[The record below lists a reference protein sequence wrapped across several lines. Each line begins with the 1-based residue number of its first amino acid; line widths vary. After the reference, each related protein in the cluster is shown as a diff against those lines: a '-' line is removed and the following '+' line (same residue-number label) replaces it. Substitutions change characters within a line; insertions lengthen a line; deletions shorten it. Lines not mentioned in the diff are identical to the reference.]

1 MNKIYKLLIV
11 LTFLIGLFFLG
22 KYAWAKIPKYEW
34 QERMVVHEREFSFKD
49 WCWDG
54 ENCYCQKVEIEDIKC
69 LGEELSQKEIDK
81 LWENMGAMINWD
93 RTLNKH
99 KDFCYWSSR
108 GEEGENFQEKYYK
121 TQIINLTKTI
131 CYIKEKVKIN

>member
-22 KYAWAKIPKYEW
+22 KYMWTKIPRYEW
-34 QERMVVHEREFSFKD
+34 QKRIWIAEDNTWPMSCVFDK
-49 WCWDG
+49 
-54 ENCYCQKVEIEDIKC
+54 NCYCEEVEIEDIKC

>member
-11 LTFLIGLFFLG
+11 LTFLGLFFLG
-22 KYAWAKIPKYEW
+22 KYTWATIPKYEW

-54 ENCYCQKVEIEDIKC
+54 ENCYCQKVEIKDCKC
-69 LGEELSQKEIDK
+69 IYDSKKYIDK
-81 LWENMGAMINWD
+81 NCWEHSDYDYKSGKTLWGREVCTAPI
-93 RTLNKH
+93 
-99 KDFCYWSSR
+99 
-108 GEEGENFQEKYYK
+108 
-121 TQIINLTKTI
+121 TKTI